1 MKVGIGYDIHR
12 MVEGRPL
19 ILGGVSIPCSRG
31 LEGHSDAD
39 VLVHAVCDALLG
51 AAGEGDIGRHFPPDD
66 DTYLNIS
73 SLILL
78 EKVKALISAKYSI
91 NNIDCTVVAE
101 RPRMAPY
108 IKLME
113 AKLADCLSL
122 DPTCVNVK
130 ATTNEGL
137 GAVGEG
143 KAIAAYAVACLE
155 TLNKV

>member
-1 MKVGIGYDIHR
+1 MKVGIGYDIHKL
-12 MVEGRPL
+12 VEGRPL
-19 ILGGVSIPCSRG
+19 ILGGMSIPSSLG

-66 DTYLNIS
+66 DIYLNIS

-78 EKVKALISAKYSI
+78 EKVKLLISSKYSI

-101 RPRMAPY
+101 RPRLAPY
-108 IKLME
+108 IELME
-113 AKLADCLSL
+113 AKVAQCLDL
-122 DPTCVNVK
+122 DPKSVNIK

-143 KAIAAYAVACLE
+143 KAIAAYAVACIQE
-155 TLNKV
+155 I